1 VRNPVRGIIFS
12 REKFPGRGAAPPGHR
27 LPPEERPLPR
37 HPVVHLEY
45 PDWVDEV
52 VDWERRYATDADR
65 MRLAIAAA
73 RENVVRET
81 GGPFGAAIVERDTG
95 RVVAVGM
102 NSVVRLNNSTLHAE
116 IVAFMMAQQ
125 RVASYTLRVP
135 GGRTHDIYTSCEPCA
150 MCLGAALWSGVRR
163 VVYGAARE
171 DAARLD
177 FEEGPVF
184 EASYQYVE
192 ERGLEVVGPLLR
204 DEAREVLELYRAR
217 RGKIYNA

>member
-1 VRNPVRGIIFS
+1 VPS
-12 REKFPGRGAAPPGHR
+12 
-27 LPPEERPLPR
+27 
-37 HPVVHLEY
+37 HPVVHVEY

-52 VDWERRYATDADR
+52 VDWGRGYASDEER
-65 MRLAIAAA
+65 MRLAIAVA
-73 RENVVRET
+73 RENVARDT
-81 GGPFGAAIVERDTG
+81 GGPFGAAIVERETG

-102 NSVVRLNNSTLHAE
+102 NSVVRLNNSTLHGE

-125 RVASYTLRVP
+125 RLGSYTLRVP
-135 GGRTHDIYTSCEPCA
+135 GGRVHDIYTSCEPCA
-150 MCLGAALWSGVRR
+150 MCLGATLWSGVTR

-171 DAARLD
+171 DAAQLQ

-184 EASYQYVE
+184 DASYRYLE
-192 ERGLEVVGPLLR
+192 ERGLEVDGPFLR